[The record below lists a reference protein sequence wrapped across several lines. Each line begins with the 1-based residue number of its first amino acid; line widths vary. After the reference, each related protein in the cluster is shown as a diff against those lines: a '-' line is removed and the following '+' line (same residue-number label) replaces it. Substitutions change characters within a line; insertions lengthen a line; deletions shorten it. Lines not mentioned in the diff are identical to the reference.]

1 MTCVTDGQIDRKIN
15 DRQSYRTRR
24 DGVTDT
30 EREREMD
37 IERERDSAQTTEITK
52 EARSMDASSSR
63 ASAAQTRSEQND
75 VQTHACPINADAAV
89 HTVCWIYY
97 LNCQGKTD

>member
-52 EARSMDASSSR
+52 EARSMDAWM
-63 ASAAQTRSEQND
+63 D
-75 VQTHACPINADAAV
+75 GWMD
-89 HTVCWIYY
+89 
-97 LNCQGKTD
+97 G